1 MHKPKPVRDHYTGS
15 LTVNSENLARQMAE
29 AGVGEEESRK
39 ILYSIS
45 AAYLQQVERI
55 VEECEADMM
64 ALEKVASP
72 LKLFVDCISKTSPQS
87 PQARELLGRYVS
99 AWEDWM

>member
-1 MHKPKPVRDHYTGS
+1 
-15 LTVNSENLARQMAE
+15 
-29 AGVGEEESRK
+29 
-39 ILYSIS
+39 
-45 AAYLQQVERI
+45 LQEVEKI

-72 LKLFVDCISKTSPQS
+72 LKLFVDCISKAGPQS
-87 PQARELLGRYVS
+87 PQARELLDRYVS